1 MDDLWIDKYKP
12 NYLKDVISNKTIVK
26 NIDKYI
32 NSLKKEQEDKHII
45 MIRGKSGSGKSLI
58 SRLVLE
64 KYNYRIIELNSTNL
78 KSDLNTILY
87 NSIHYK
93 NVLES
98 FMEDNRKTAII
109 IEELE
114 SMNFLGIK
122 SNITDLIDLI
132 KKSEKKNAN
141 NKDKI
146 KIPII
151 LTCNLCSEKKITIL
165 EKLCKTFILKDPT
178 NLSIKKIL
186 DHIIISENITI
197 SDNLYNQILINSNK
211 DIRKAITLLYDIHI
225 SFKNNINI
233 DKNINLKTDSE
244 IFIYNAINDIFF
256 NTLSYEL
263 LENIYYAE
271 PFLIPLIIHENY
283 INIIFKNKKLIKDSK
298 EIINLIINCSTYIIN
313 SDLFNSN
320 IILNQ
325 YYDIQNYMPYL
336 NTIPINVEFKKY
348 KFKIDDNIRF
358 SSLFNK
364 LSQKTNK
371 KQKVTNL
378 LLNIKNPL
386 IDPDDLNI
394 FIKLC
399 VYYIYDYKNLSY
411 LNLLIKYYN
420 LTYEQLEQIIKFEV
434 KTNYNI
440 KIKKEILSLFSS
452 I

>member
-1 MDDLWIDKYKP
+1 MDDLWVEKYKP
-12 NYLKDVISNKTIVK
+12 TNIKDVVCNKTIIK

-32 NSLKKEQEDKHII
+32 NSLKKEQEENHIV
-45 MIRGKSGSGKSLI
+45 MIRGKSGSGKSLV
-58 SRLVLE
+58 SRLILE
-64 KYNYRIIELNSTNL
+64 KYNYRIIELNSINL
-78 KSDLNTILY
+78 KSELNTILY

-98 FMEDNRKTAII
+98 FMEDNKKTAII

-122 SNITDLIDLI
+122 SNINDLIDLI
-132 KKSEKKNAN
+132 KKSHKKKSDK
-141 NKDKI
+141 KDKI

-151 LTCNLCSEKKITIL
+151 LTCNLCTEKKITIL
-165 EKLCKTFILKDPT
+165 EKLAKTFILKDPT
-178 NLSIKKIL
+178 KLNIKNIL
-186 DHIIISENITI
+186 NHIIKSENIEI
-197 SDNLYNQILINSNK
+197 SEDILNHILINSSK
-211 DIRKAITLLYDIHI
+211 DIRKAITLLYDVHI
-225 SFKNNINI
+225 STKNNIKI
-233 DKNINLKTDSE
+233 DKNIKLKTDSE
-244 IFIYNAINDIFF
+244 IFIYDAIYNIFSQ
-256 NTLSYEL
+256 NLSNEV

-283 INIIFKNKKLIKDSK
+283 IDILFKNKNKISNNKN
-298 EIINLIINCSTYIIN
+298 IIDLIITCSTYIIN

-325 YYDIQNYMPYL
+325 YYDIQNYMPYF
-336 NTIPINVEFKKY
+336 NTIPINIEFKKY
-348 KFKIDDNIRF
+348 KCKIDDNIRF
-358 SSLFNK
+358 SGLFNK

-378 LLNIKNPL
+378 LLNIRNPE
-386 IDPDDLNI
+386 IDTEDLDI

-399 VYYIYDYKNLSY
+399 IIYIYNYKNLSY
-411 LNLLIKYYN
+411 LNMLIKYYN

-440 KIKKEILSLFSS
+440 KIKKDILSLFSS
-452 I
+452 T